1 METTGFGLS
10 GCKKSFLPF
19 ANKKKKSK
27 IKRMEIQIAV
37 AKTTKYG
44 SPESGDSVEIIE
56 RPSGG
61 ISVVMCD
68 GQSSGQEA
76 KMISGM
82 VARKVIGLIADG
94 VRDGAAARAASDH
107 LYTEH
112 TGHYSVYLNILS
124 ADLQS
129 GTIVLSRNNPMPIFL
144 AQGNRLECISG
155 ETHPIG
161 LARNIRP
168 LITEITM
175 TPGTTVVMYTDG
187 VANSGCSHNEGID
200 ICAALE
206 AIMDE
211 QNPSA
216 VMIADALLGQAVRMD
231 QGRPHDD
238 MSVSVMRVMTNEQ
251 DLIRRLRLRLP
262 VSPTAY
268 D

>member
-1 METTGFGLS
+1 
-10 GCKKSFLPF
+10 
-19 ANKKKKSK
+19 
-27 IKRMEIQIAV
+27 MEIQIAV

-56 RPSGG
+56 RPNGG

-68 GQSSGQEA
+68 GKSSGREA

-94 VRDGAAARAASDH
+94 IRDGAAARAASDH
-107 LYTEH
+107 LYTERN
-112 TGHYSVYLNILS
+112 GQYSVFLNILS

-129 GTIVLSRNNPMPIFL
+129 STIVLSRNNPTPIFL
-144 AQGNRLECISG
+144 AQGDHLECISG

-161 LARNIRP
+161 VARNIRP

-175 TPGTTVVMYTDG
+175 TPGTTIVMYTDG
-187 VANSGCSHNEGID
+187 VANAGSAHDEGID

-206 AIMDE
+206 AILDE

-216 VMIADALLGQAVRMD
+216 TVIADSLLGQAVRMD
-231 QGRPHDD
+231 QGQPQDD
-238 MSVSVMRVMTNEQ
+238 MSVTVLRVMPKEQ
-251 DLIRRLRLRLP
+251 DFIRRLSVRLP
-262 VSPTAY
+262 VSPPVY